1 MPSQR
6 NKPLFITSLVVGA
19 IVLALLGFYADSRYE
34 ASDLQAKVEA
44 MTMGKVA
51 AGKQAFGKY
60 NCGGC
65 HTILGISGAN
75 GTVGPPLDGVA
86 ARGIIGGRLANK
98 PDNMM
103 LWIQHPQQVSPGTAM
118 PEQGVT
124 AQDSRD
130 ITAFLYTR
138 T

>member
-6 NKPLFITSLVVGA
+6 NKPLFVTSLVVGA
-19 IVLALLGFYADSRYE
+19 VALGALGFYADSRYE
-34 ASDLQAKVEA
+34 AADLKAKVEA
-44 MTMGKVA
+44 IAMDKVA
-51 AGKQAFGKY
+51 AGQQAFGKY

-103 LWIQHPQQVSPGTAM
+103 PGVGA
-118 PEQGVT
+118 PPP
-124 AQDSRD
+124 
-130 ITAFLYTR
+130 
-138 T
+138 